1 MNFLQSDK
9 AIKLFIVLAG
19 FFITNAVLAEFIGVK
34 IFSLEQSLGIQ
45 AVSFSF
51 FGFGPLSFNLTAG
64 VLLWPIVFTLTDIL
78 NEYFGIK
85 GVRFLSYLA
94 VTLICFS
101 FLVVFAAI
109 RLVPAD
115 FWPMS
120 HLDQSIPID
129 KIEVKN
135 LNTAF
140 ALIFGQ
146 GLWIIFGSMVA
157 FLIGQILDVFI
168 FHKVKEK
175 TGDKKLWLRAG
186 ISTLISQFVDS
197 YIVLF
202 IAFYIGAKWSLTQVL
217 AIGTMNYIYKF
228 IVAILLIPVIYLV
241 HFLID
246 NYLGKELSQAM
257 RTKAMLS
264 E

>member
-94 VTLICFS
+94 VTLICFWTGLVDYLWFNGR
-101 FLVVFAAI
+101 FLNWTDT
-109 RLVPAD
+109 RC
-115 FWPMS
+115 
-120 HLDQSIPID
+120 
-129 KIEVKN
+129 
-135 LNTAF
+135 
-140 ALIFGQ
+140 
-146 GLWIIFGSMVA
+146 
-157 FLIGQILDVFI
+157 
-168 FHKVKEK
+168 
-175 TGDKKLWLRAG
+175 
-186 ISTLISQFVDS
+186 
-197 YIVLF
+197 
-202 IAFYIGAKWSLTQVL
+202 
-217 AIGTMNYIYKF
+217 
-228 IVAILLIPVIYLV
+228 V
-241 HFLID
+241 HFP
-246 NYLGKELSQAM
+246 
-257 RTKAMLS
+257 
-264 E
+264 

>member
-120 HLDQSIPID
+120 HFDQSIPID
-129 KIEVKN
+129 KIEVGTIIQVKAGEMIPLDGIIISGEKKQATKN
-135 LNTAF
+135 YGF
-140 ALIFGQ
+140 APE
-146 GLWIIFGSMVA
+146 
-157 FLIGQILDVFI
+157 FL
-168 FHKVKEK
+168 
-175 TGDKKLWLRAG
+175 
-186 ISTLISQFVDS
+186 
-197 YIVLF
+197 
-202 IAFYIGAKWSLTQVL
+202 
-217 AIGTMNYIYKF
+217 
-228 IVAILLIPVIYLV
+228 P
-241 HFLID
+241 
-246 NYLGKELSQAM
+246 
-257 RTKAMLS
+257 
-264 E
+264 